1 MHAFG
6 EIQSSKEMAAP
17 IASREID
24 LSRILIQA
32 DRAHFSFGVKAVTGM
47 EMPGLLLIIEVA
59 RPRER
64 LERPIG
70 VSDGNER
77 KRISRIALLPFL
89 YQWLLHDDTF
99 IGACASARPVRLL
112 LPQGIRECHAESADR
127 QKRKRR
133 SQKDK
138 GKAAPEMTIEKEK
151 HTGKEQQ
158 GIPIR
163 QQKRR
168 KLLEKKNSRCQQKR
182 TPEKPQPDHHRVI
195 LSAIF
200 L

>member
-1 MHAFG
+1 MHAFL
-6 EIQSSKEMAAP
+6 EIQPSKEMAAP

-77 KRISRIALLPFL
+77 KRISRIALLSFL
-89 YQWLLHDDTF
+89 YQRLLHDDAF
-99 IGACASARPVRLL
+99 IGACASARPV
-112 LPQGIRECHAESADR
+112 
-127 QKRKRR
+127 
-133 SQKDK
+133 
-138 GKAAPEMTIEKEK
+138 
-151 HTGKEQQ
+151 
-158 GIPIR
+158 
-163 QQKRR
+163 
-168 KLLEKKNSRCQQKR
+168 
-182 TPEKPQPDHHRVI
+182 
-195 LSAIF
+195 
-200 L
+200 